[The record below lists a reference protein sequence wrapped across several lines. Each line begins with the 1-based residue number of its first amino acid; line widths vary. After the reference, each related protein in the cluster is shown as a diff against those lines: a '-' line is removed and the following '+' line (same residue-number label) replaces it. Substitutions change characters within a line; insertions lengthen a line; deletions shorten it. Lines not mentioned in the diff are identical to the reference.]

1 MDQPVDEQTASD
13 LAAIAESRRLTAG
26 QCQLLARNVTG
37 AVRPNRDIFL
47 WVLANLLAV
56 AFAGRRAC
64 GAAAGTALDC
74 ALQIV
79 LAPAAPRRAL
89 LARLCAGHP
98 DVRVSAEGVVS
109 SIPGLDFEAGP
120 ARIEDALAFAEFFV
134 TGADGALLP
143 CFRQAVEALTP
154 GSGAAVRDAVSMLSR
169 GIAAWRRDRLPLGR
183 HERLFAAL
191 IGFLLDRPAARRG
204 GGLLAFDDDDIVGFW
219 RHCIDRGDRL
229 MFRTAVERFRDFAV
243 LVRHLQALKNLG
255 SAADLDAVAARLE
268 TEAGDGFAATAEGAA
283 EAAVLAALR
292 SFPGDPNALTG
303 VERDLV
309 GTLAALMP
317 FHRERPVSVLRV
329 LAFGPVQMGIANRLR
344 RGSGGPGIAER
355 ATCADARDYDA
366 VAGRLGELCAHLDA
380 LRLIAAAL
388 RFGDAGAADGVDP
401 KVLRDTVERG
411 EAALRRLRR
420 AGFARPR
427 AELAGIFAGMDGAI
441 ADFHAVVSAFMAEL
455 DRLGARQPL
464 GDRFGRDKP
473 VFAEILRRAYAAEH
487 EETADV

>member
-13 LAAIAESRRLTAG
+13 LAAIAESRRLGAG
-26 QCQLLARNVTG
+26 QYQLLTRNVTG

-56 AFAGRRAC
+56 AFAGRRAS
-64 GAAAGTALDC
+64 GAGAGTALDC
-74 ALQIV
+74 ALEIV
-79 LAPAAPRRAL
+79 LAPAASRRAL

-98 DVRVSAEGVVS
+98 EVRVTAEGVVS
-109 SIPGLDFEAGP
+109 SVPGLDFEAGP

-134 TGADGALLP
+134 TGADGTLLP
-143 CFRQAVEALTP
+143 CFRQAVEALAAGT
-154 GSGAAVRDAVSMLSR
+154 GAAVRDAVSLLSR

-191 IGFLLDRPAARRG
+191 IGFLLERPAARRG

-219 RHCIDRGDRL
+219 RHSVERGDRL

-243 LVRHLQALKNLG
+243 LVRHLQALKSLG

-268 TEAGDGFAATAEGAA
+268 AEDGFAATAEGAA

-292 SFPGDPNALTG
+292 SLPEDLNALTG

-309 GTLAALMP
+309 ATVAALMP
-317 FHRERPVSVLRV
+317 FHRERPVSLLRV

-344 RGSGGPGIAER
+344 RGSGGAGVAER
-355 ATCADARDYDA
+355 VTCADARDYDA
-366 VAGRLGELCAHLDA
+366 VAGRLNDLCAHLDA

-388 RFGDAGAADGVDP
+388 RFGGVDAADGVDP
-401 KVLRDTVERG
+401 QALRDTVARG
-411 EAALRRLRR
+411 DAALKRLRR

-427 AELAGIFAGMDGAI
+427 PELAAVFAGIDGAI
-441 ADFHAVVSAFMAEL
+441 ADFHAVVSGFTAAL
-455 DRLGARQPL
+455 DRLAARQPL
-464 GDRFGRDKP
+464 GQRFDRDKP
-473 VFAEILRRAYAAEH
+473 VFAAILTHAYAAEH
-487 EETADV
+487 QETEDV